1 MDGKTSDDDVIVAIR
16 AEVAEWGPRR
26 VPSLVELDRPDEDLW
41 RRSVARAAA
50 MGAAALAM
58 LLLASLLMV
67 AVSPAIP
74 GGDAIREHLM
84 GR

>member
-1 MDGKTSDDDVIVAIR
+1 MDGKTSDDDVRSALR
-16 AEVAEWGPRR
+16 AEVGGWGPRR
-26 VPSLVELDRPDEDLW
+26 VPSLVELDRPVEDLW
-41 RRSVARAAA
+41 RRSVARASA

-67 AVSPAIP
+67 ALSPAIP
-74 GGDAIREHLM
+74 GGDVIREHLM